1 MNITMTTKQKRTL
14 CFISIRYG
22 LMILLAI
29 IFAFPIVFMMVSSL
43 KPSLQILRDSSSLMA
58 FMPVGDISI
67 DNYFK
72 AFQRAPIG
80 VFVFNS
86 LMVTTVT
93 MALGLLVNSMAGFAL
108 ANMRW
113 KGQQVVL
120 SVIIATLIL
129 PFETIAIPLLM
140 VVSRL
145 PWLGPEGLTYGWLN
159 SYHVQIIPFIVDA
172 FSIFLFVQ
180 FFKSL
185 PYELIEAAR
194 IDGAGWFRIYAQV
207 IVPISG
213 PVFATAA
220 ILRGLF
226 MWNQY
231 LWPSM
236 VVQSTQYRP
245 VMVGLG
251 YFWQLTSS
259 NTAGEGIL
267 PWGELMAYLTIITVP
282 VIILFLALQRAFVES
297 IATTGIKG

>member
-1 MNITMTTKQKRTL
+1 MNIAMTTKQNRTL
-14 CFISIRYG
+14 VSLARYG
-22 LMILLAI
+22 VMILLAI
-29 IFAFPIVFMMVSSL
+29 VFAFPIVFMMVSSL
-43 KPSLQILRDSSSLMA
+43 KPSIQILRDSSSLMA

-67 DNYFK
+67 DNYYK
-72 AFQRAPIG
+72 AFQRAPIS

-86 LMVTTVT
+86 LMITSVT
-93 MALGLLVNSMAGFAL
+93 MALGLLINSMAGFAL
-108 ANMRW
+108 ASMRW
-113 KGQQVVL
+113 KGQQIVL
-120 SVIIATLIL
+120 SVIIATLIM
-129 PFETIAIPLLM
+129 PFETIAVPLLM
-140 VVSRL
+140 VVSKL
-145 PWLGPEGLTYGWLN
+145 PWIGLEGLNFGWLN
-159 SYHVQIIPFIVDA
+159 SLHVQIIPFIVDA

-180 FFKSL
+180 FFKAL

-213 PVFATAA
+213 PVFATVA

-259 NTAGEGIL
+259 NVAGEGIL
-267 PWGELMAYLTIITVP
+267 PWGEMMAYLTVITVP
-282 VIILFLALQRAFVES
+282 IIILFVSLQRAFVQS

>member
-1 MNITMTTKQKRTL
+1 MNITMTTEQKRNL
-14 CFISIRYG
+14 SSFVRYG
-22 LMILLAI
+22 FMILLAI
-29 IFAFPIVFMMVSSL
+29 IFVFPIVFMIVSSL
-43 KPSLQILRDSSSLMA
+43 KPSFQILRDSSSLRA
-58 FMPVGDISI
+58 FIPVGDISI
-67 DNYFK
+67 LNYFK
-72 AFQRAPIG
+72 AFQRAPVG

-86 LMVTTVT
+86 LLVTAVT
-93 MALGLLVNSMAGFAL
+93 MALGLFVNSMVGFAL
-108 ANMRW
+108 ARMRW

-140 VVSRL
+140 VVSKL
-145 PWLGPEGLTYGWLN
+145 PWLGPAGLTYGWLN

-194 IDGAGWFRIYAQV
+194 IDGAGWFTIYARV

-213 PVFATAA
+213 PAFASAA

-236 VVQSTQYRP
+236 VIQNTQYRP
-245 VMVGLG
+245 VMVGLC

-267 PWGELMAYLTIITVP
+267 PWGELMAYLTVITVP
-282 VIILFLALQRAFVES
+282 VILLFLALQRAFVES

>member
-1 MNITMTTKQKRTL
+1 MNTHLTLKQKRIL
-14 CFISIRYG
+14 GLSIRYG

-29 IFAFPIVFMMVSSL
+29 IFVFPVVFMIVSSL
-43 KPSLQILRDSSSLMA
+43 KPSIQILRDSSSLLA
-58 FMPVGDISI
+58 FLPVGNISF
-67 DNYFK
+67 DNYYK

-80 VFVFNS
+80 LFISNS
-86 LMVTTVT
+86 LMVTLVT
-93 MALGLLVNSMAGFAL
+93 MALGLFVNSLAGFAL
-108 ANMRW
+108 ACMRW

-145 PWLGPEGLTYGWLN
+145 PWFGPDGLTYGWLN
-159 SYHVQIIPFIVDA
+159 SYQVQIIPFVVDA

-180 FFKSL
+180 FFKSQ

-236 VVQSTQYRP
+236 VIQSTQFRP

-259 NTAGEGIL
+259 NVAGEGVL
-267 PWGELMAYLTIITVP
+267 PWGELMAYLTMITVP
-282 VIILFLALQRAFVES
+282 VIILFVVLQRAFVES

>member
-1 MNITMTTKQKRTL
+1 MKITLTTKQKRAL
-14 CFISIRYG
+14 VSSIRYG
-22 LMILLAI
+22 LMILLTI
-29 IFAFPIVFMMVSSL
+29 IFAFPVVFMIVSSL
-43 KPSLQILRDSSSLMA
+43 KPSIQILRDSSSLLA
-58 FMPVGDISI
+58 FLPVGDISI

-72 AFQRAPIG
+72 AFQRAPISL
-80 VFVFNS
+80 FVYNS
-86 LMVTTVT
+86 LMITVLT

-108 ANMRW
+108 ASMRW

-140 VVSRL
+140 VVSKL
-145 PWLGPEGLTYGWLN
+145 PWIGPEGLTFGWLN

-180 FFKSL
+180 YFKSL

-194 IDGAGWFRIYAQV
+194 MDGAGWFRVYAQV
-207 IVPISG
+207 ILPISG

-231 LWPSM
+231 LWPSI

-259 NTAGEGIL
+259 NVAGEGIL
-267 PWGELMAYLTIITVP
+267 PWGELMAYLTMITVP
-282 VIILFLALQRAFVES
+282 VIILFVLLQRAFVES

>member
-1 MNITMTTKQKRTL
+1 
-14 CFISIRYG
+14 
-22 LMILLAI
+22 
-29 IFAFPIVFMMVSSL
+29 
-43 KPSLQILRDSSSLMA
+43 
-58 FMPVGDISI
+58 
-67 DNYFK
+67 
-72 AFQRAPIG
+72 
-80 VFVFNS
+80 
-86 LMVTTVT
+86 
-93 MALGLLVNSMAGFAL
+93 
-108 ANMRW
+108 
-113 KGQQVVL
+113 
-120 SVIIATLIL
+120 
-129 PFETIAIPLLM
+129 M
-140 VVSRL
+140 VVSKL
-145 PWLGPEGLTYGWLN
+145 PWIGLEGLKFGWLN

-185 PYELIEAAR
+185 PYDLIEASR
-194 IDGAGWFRIYAQV
+194 IDGAGWFRIYSQV

-236 VVQSTQYRP
+236 VVQSTQFRP

-267 PWGELMAYLTIITVP
+267 PWGELMAYLTVITAP
-282 VIILFLALQRAFVES
+282 VIILFISLQRAFVES
-297 IATTGIKG
+297 IATTGLKG

>member
-1 MNITMTTKQKRTL
+1 MNTIKFKRAL
-14 CFISIRYG
+14 AFSIRYG
-22 LMILLAI
+22 VMILLAI
-29 IFAFPIVFMMVSSL
+29 VFAFPVVFMIVSSF
-43 KPSLQILRDSSSLMA
+43 KPSIQILRDSSTLLA
-58 FMPVGDISI
+58 FLPVGEISLS
-67 DNYFK
+67 NYFK

-80 VFVFNS
+80 LFVFNS
-86 LMVTTVT
+86 LLVTTIT
-93 MALGLLVNSMAGFAL
+93 MCLGLFINSMAGFAL
-108 ANMRW
+108 ASMRW
-113 KGQQVVL
+113 KGQQIVL

-140 VVSRL
+140 VVSKL
-145 PWLGPEGLTYGWLN
+145 PWIGPDGLTFGWLN

-172 FSIFLFVQ
+172 FTIFLFVQ

-236 VVQSTQYRP
+236 VVQSTEYRP

-267 PWGELMAYLTIITVP
+267 PWGELMAYLTIITIP
-282 VIILFLALQRAFVES
+282 IIILFVVLQRVFVQS

>member
-1 MNITMTTKQKRTL
+1 MNLILSIKQKRAL
-14 CFISIRYG
+14 FLALRYG
-22 LMILLAI
+22 LMSLLAV

-58 FMPVGDISI
+58 FVPMGDISI

-72 AFQRAPIG
+72 AFERAPIG
-80 VFVFNS
+80 LFVYNS
-86 LMVTTVT
+86 LMVTLVT
-93 MALGLLVNSMAGFAL
+93 MGLGLFINSMAAFAL

-159 SYHVQIIPFIVDA
+159 SYQVQIIPFIVDA

-236 VVQSTQYRP
+236 VIQSTQYRP

-267 PWGELMAYLTIITVP
+267 PWGELMAYLTIITIP
-282 VIILFLALQRAFVES
+282 VIVLFLALQRAFVES

>member
-1 MNITMTTKQKRTL
+1 MNTHLTLKQQRIL
-14 CFISIRYG
+14 GLSIRYG

-29 IFAFPIVFMMVSSL
+29 IFVFPVVFMIVSSL
-43 KPSLQILRDSSSLMA
+43 KPSLQILRDSSSLLA
-58 FMPVGDISI
+58 FLPVGNISL

-80 VFVFNS
+80 LFVYNS
-86 LMVTTVT
+86 LMVTLVT
-93 MALGLLVNSMAGFAL
+93 MALGLFVNSLAGFAL
-108 ANMRW
+108 ACMRW
-113 KGQQVVL
+113 KGQQVIL

-140 VVSRL
+140 VVSKL
-145 PWLGPEGLTYGWLN
+145 PWPGPDGGLVYGWLN
-159 SYHVQIIPFIVDA
+159 SYHVQIIPFIVDDL
-172 FSIFLFVQ
+172 SIFLLVQ
-180 FFKSL
+180 FFKSQ

-236 VVQSTQYRP
+236 VVQSTEFRP

-259 NTAGEGIL
+259 NVAGEGVL
-267 PWGELMAYLTIITVP
+267 PWGELMAYLTMITVP
-282 VIILFLALQRAFVES
+282 VIILFLVLQRAFVES

>member
-1 MNITMTTKQKRTL
+1 MNIAMTTKHKRTFVSL
-14 CFISIRYG
+14 ARYG
-22 LMILLAI
+22 VMILLAI
-29 IFAFPIVFMMVSSL
+29 VFAFPIVFMMVSSL
-43 KPSLQILRDSSSLMA
+43 KPSIQILRDSSSLMA

-72 AFQRAPIG
+72 AFQRAPIS

-86 LMVTTVT
+86 LMITAVT
-93 MALGLLVNSMAGFAL
+93 MALGLLINSMAGFAL
-108 ANMRW
+108 ASMRW
-113 KGQQVVL
+113 KGQQIVL
-120 SVIIATLIL
+120 SVIIATLIM
-129 PFETIAIPLLM
+129 PFETIAVPLLM
-140 VVSRL
+140 VVSKL
-145 PWLGPEGLTYGWLN
+145 PWIGLEGLNYGWLN
-159 SYHVQIIPFIVDA
+159 SLHVQIIPFIVDA

-180 FFKSL
+180 YFKAL

-213 PVFATAA
+213 PVFATVA

-259 NTAGEGIL
+259 NVAGEGIL
-267 PWGELMAYLTIITVP
+267 PWGEMMAYLTVITVP
-282 VIILFLALQRAFVES
+282 IIILFVALQRAFVQS

>member
-1 MNITMTTKQKRTL
+1 MNTHLTLKQQRIFGL
-14 CFISIRYG
+14 SIRYG

-29 IFAFPIVFMMVSSL
+29 IFVFPVVFMIVSSL

-58 FMPVGDISI
+58 FLPVGDISVN
-67 DNYFK
+67 NYFM

-80 VFVFNS
+80 LFISNS
-86 LMVTTVT
+86 LMVTLVT
-93 MALGLLVNSMAGFAL
+93 MALGLFVNSLAGFAL
-108 ANMRW
+108 ACMRW
-113 KGQQVVL
+113 KGQQVIL

-140 VVSRL
+140 VVSKL
-145 PWLGPEGLTYGWLN
+145 PWLGPDGLTFGWLN
-159 SYHVQIIPFIVDA
+159 SYQVQIIPFVVDA

-180 FFKSL
+180 FFKSQ

-194 IDGAGWFRIYAQV
+194 IDGVGWFRTYAQV

-236 VVQSTQYRP
+236 VIQSTQFRP

-259 NTAGEGIL
+259 NVAGEGVL
-267 PWGELMAYLTIITVP
+267 PWGELMAYLTMITVP
-282 VIILFLALQRAFVES
+282 VILLFVVLQRAFVES

>member
-1 MNITMTTKQKRTL
+1 MSITSKNKQKRAL
-14 CFISIRYG
+14 FFSIRYG

-29 IFAFPIVFMMVSSL
+29 IFAFPVVFMIVSSL
-43 KPSLQILRDSSSLMA
+43 KPSIQILRDSSSLLA
-58 FMPVGDISI
+58 FLPVGDISI

-72 AFQRAPIG
+72 AFQRAPISL
-80 VFVFNS
+80 FVYNS
-86 LMVTTVT
+86 LMITMVT
-93 MALGLLVNSMAGFAL
+93 MVLGMLVNSMAGFAL
-108 ANMRW
+108 ASMRW
-113 KGQQVVL
+113 KGQRVVL

-140 VVSRL
+140 VVSKL
-145 PWLGPEGLTYGWLN
+145 PWIGPEGLTYGWLN

-180 FFKSL
+180 YFKSL

-194 IDGAGWFRIYAQV
+194 MDGAGWFRIYAQV
-207 IVPISG
+207 IIPISG

-231 LWPSM
+231 LWPSI

-259 NTAGEGIL
+259 NVAGEGIL
-267 PWGELMAYLTIITVP
+267 PWGELMAYLTMITIP
-282 VIILFLALQRAFVES
+282 VIILFVVLQRAFVES

>member
-1 MNITMTTKQKRTL
+1 MNITMTTKQKRNL
-14 CFISIRYG
+14 SSSVRYG
-22 LMILLAI
+22 FMILLAI
-29 IFAFPIVFMMVSSL
+29 IFVFPIVFMIVSSL
-43 KPSLQILRDSSSLMA
+43 KPSFQILRDSSSLRA
-58 FMPVGDISI
+58 FIPVGDISI
-67 DNYFK
+67 LNYFK
-72 AFQRAPIG
+72 AFQRAPVG

-86 LMVTTVT
+86 LLVTAVT
-93 MALGLLVNSMAGFAL
+93 MALGLFVNSMVGFAL
-108 ANMRW
+108 ARMRW

-140 VVSRL
+140 VVSKL
-145 PWLGPEGLTYGWLN
+145 PWLGPAGLTYGWLN

-194 IDGAGWFRIYAQV
+194 IDGAGWFTIYARV

-213 PVFATAA
+213 PAFASAA

-236 VVQSTQYRP
+236 VIQNTQYRP

-267 PWGELMAYLTIITVP
+267 PWGELMAYLTVITVP
-282 VIILFLALQRAFVES
+282 VILLFLALQRAFVES

>member
-1 MNITMTTKQKRTL
+1 MNFPMTNKKKQNFSNL
-14 CFISIRYG
+14 LRYG
-22 LMILLAI
+22 FMILLAI
-29 IFAFPIVFMMVSSL
+29 IFSFPVVFMIVSSL
-43 KPSLQILRDSSSLMA
+43 KPSIQILRDSSTLLA
-58 FMPVGDISI
+58 FLPVGDISL
-67 DNYFK
+67 DNYVK
-72 AFQRAPIG
+72 AFQRAPISL
-80 VFVFNS
+80 FVFNS
-86 LMVTTVT
+86 LLVTAITMV
-93 MALGLLVNSMAGFAL
+93 LGLLINSMAGFGL
-108 ANMRW
+108 ACMRW
-113 KGQQVVL
+113 KGKEILL

-140 VVSRL
+140 VVSKL
-145 PWLGPEGLTYGWLN
+145 PWIGLEGLRFGWLN

-185 PYELIEAAR
+185 PYDLIEASR
-194 IDGAGWFRIYAQV
+194 IDGASWLRIYAQV

-236 VVQSTQYRP
+236 VVQSTQFRP

-267 PWGELMAYLTIITVP
+267 PWGELMAYLTVITVP
-282 VIILFLALQRAFVES
+282 VIVLFVVLQRAFVES
-297 IATTGIKG
+297 IATTGLKG

>member
-1 MNITMTTKQKRTL
+1 MNITLTTKQKRAL
-14 CFISIRYG
+14 AFSIRYG
-22 LMILLAI
+22 LMILLTI
-29 IFAFPIVFMMVSSL
+29 IFAFPVVFMIVSSL
-43 KPSLQILRDSSSLMA
+43 KPSIQILRDSSSLLA
-58 FMPVGDISI
+58 FLPVGDISI

-72 AFQRAPIG
+72 AFQRAPISL
-80 VFVFNS
+80 FVYNS
-86 LMVTTVT
+86 LMITVVT
-93 MALGLLVNSMAGFAL
+93 MVLGMLVNSMAGFAL
-108 ANMRW
+108 ASMRW

-140 VVSRL
+140 VVSKL
-145 PWLGPEGLTYGWLN
+145 PWIGPEGLTYGWLN

-180 FFKSL
+180 YFKSL

-194 IDGAGWFRIYAQV
+194 MDGAGWFRIYAQV
-207 IVPISG
+207 IIPISG

-231 LWPSM
+231 LWPSI

-259 NTAGEGIL
+259 NVAGEGIL
-267 PWGELMAYLTIITVP
+267 PWGELMAYLTMITVP
-282 VIILFLALQRAFVES
+282 VILLFVLLQRAFVES

>member
-1 MNITMTTKQKRTL
+1 MNITMTTKQKHIRGSL
-14 CFISIRYG
+14 IRYG
-22 LMILLAI
+22 VMIFLTL
-29 IFAFPIVFMMVSSL
+29 IFVFPIVFMMVSSL
-43 KPSLQILRDSSSLMA
+43 KPSLQILQDSSSLRA
-58 FMPVGDISI
+58 FLPVGDISTQ
-67 DNYFK
+67 NYFK
-72 AFQRAPIG
+72 AFQRAPVG

-86 LMVTTVT
+86 LLVTAVT
-93 MALGLLVNSMAGFAL
+93 MVLGLLVNSMAGFAL
-108 ANMRW
+108 ARMRFR
-113 KGQQVVL
+113 GQQVVL

-140 VVSRL
+140 VVSKL
-145 PWLGPEGLTYGWLN
+145 PWLGPAGLTYGWLN
-159 SYHVQIIPFIVDA
+159 TYHVQIIPFIVDA

-194 IDGAGWFRIYAQV
+194 IDGAGWFRIFARV

-213 PVFATAA
+213 PAFASAA

-236 VVQSTQYRP
+236 VVQNTQYRP

-267 PWGELMAYLTIITVP
+267 PWGELMAYLTVITVP
-282 VIILFLALQRAFVES
+282 VIILFLLLQRAFVES

>member
-1 MNITMTTKQKRTL
+1 MNITMTIKQKRTL
-14 CFISIRYG
+14 SASVRYG
-22 LMILLAI
+22 FMIGLAI
-29 IFAFPIVFMMVSSL
+29 IFVFPIVFMMVSSL
-43 KPSLQILRDSSSLMA
+43 KPSFQILQDSSSLRA
-58 FMPVGDISI
+58 FLPVGDISVL
-67 DNYFK
+67 NYYK
-72 AFQRAPIG
+72 AFQRAPVG

-86 LMVTTVT
+86 LLVTAVT
-93 MALGLLVNSMAGFAL
+93 MVLGLFVNSMAGFAL
-108 ANMRW
+108 ARMRF

-140 VVSRL
+140 VVSKL
-145 PWLGPEGLTYGWLN
+145 PWLGPAGLTFGWLN

-194 IDGAGWFRIYAQV
+194 IDGAGWFRIYTRV

-213 PVFATAA
+213 PVFASAA

-236 VVQSTQYRP
+236 VVQNTQYRP

-267 PWGELMAYLTIITVP
+267 PWGELMAYLTLITIP

>member
-1 MNITMTTKQKRTL
+1 MNITLSTKQKRAL
-14 CFISIRYG
+14 FISIRYG
-22 LMILLAI
+22 LMILLSI

-58 FMPVGDISI
+58 FVPVGDISI

-80 VFVFNS
+80 LFVYNS
-86 LMVTTVT
+86 LMVTMVT
-93 MALGLLVNSMAGFAL
+93 MGLGLFVNSMAAFAL

-145 PWLGPEGLTYGWLN
+145 PWLGPDGLTYGWLN
-159 SYHVQIIPFIVDA
+159 SYQVQIIPFVVDA

-236 VVQSTQYRP
+236 VIQSTQYRP

-267 PWGELMAYLTIITVP
+267 PWGELMAYLTIITIP
-282 VIILFLALQRAFVES
+282 VIILFLALQSAFVES

>member
-14 CFISIRYG
+14 SSSVRYG
-22 LMILLAI
+22 FMILLAI
-29 IFAFPIVFMMVSSL
+29 IFVFPIVFMIVSSL
-43 KPSLQILRDSSSLMA
+43 KPSFQILRDSSSLRA
-58 FMPVGDISI
+58 FIPVGDISI
-67 DNYFK
+67 LNYFK
-72 AFQRAPIG
+72 AFQRAPVG

-86 LMVTTVT
+86 LLVTAVT
-93 MALGLLVNSMAGFAL
+93 MALGLFVNSMVGFAL
-108 ANMRW
+108 ARMRW

-140 VVSRL
+140 VVSKL
-145 PWLGPEGLTYGWLN
+145 PWLGPAGLTYGWLN

-194 IDGAGWFRIYAQV
+194 IDGAGWFTIYARV

-213 PVFATAA
+213 PAFASAA

-236 VVQSTQYRP
+236 VIQNTQYRP

-267 PWGELMAYLTIITVP
+267 PWGELMAYLTVITVP
-282 VIILFLALQRAFVES
+282 VILLFLALQRAFVES